1 MDNFVNVKIG
11 FMKGLRYIMMILV
24 LGFLL
29 SSCSLWRKVFPP
41 KYGCPSDGRN
51 VGAEKLLSGDMNKK
65 EMKKARKA
73 KFRG

>member
-1 MDNFVNVKIG
+1 MKNF
-11 FMKGLRYIMMILV
+11 RTILMLV
-24 LGFLL
+24 SATFIL
-29 SSCSLWRKVFPP
+29 SSCSLWNKVFGP

-51 VGAEKLLSGDMNKK
+51 VGAEKLLSGDMSKK